1 MNTAFPTLLDHIYI
15 WIFGIILPFLS
26 GLQSSQLSG
35 GIRFDQYLRK
45 KLYLSNSLMLA
56 LAGSS
61 VLILWGGKKRAFSSI
76 GFQQPDWT
84 NLTLLLILLSIFIG
98 LYIVDL
104 VVSLQKKSSSNDEK
118 TWYEK
123 SSFLP
128 EKWKEIPAFLLLCIC
143 AGIFEEIIY
152 RGFMVT
158 YFIDSNGD
166 ESISWVAIFG
176 PAFLF
181 SLAHFYQ
188 GWMAVFKI
196 FLFTL
201 LLNFIF
207 IQTKSIYPT
216 MVIHF
221 LVDLISGMTG
231 LQQKANFNKHLHNR

>member
-1 MNTAFPTLLDHIYI
+1 MSQFPGFSDHIYI
-15 WIFGIILPFLS
+15 WIFGIILPFLT

-35 GIRFDQYLRK
+35 SIRFDAYLRK
-45 KLYLSNSLMLA
+45 KLYLSNSMMLA

-61 VLILWGGKKRAFSSI
+61 VIILWAIKKRAFSSI
-76 GFQQPDWT
+76 GFQLPDWT
-84 NLTLLLILLSIFIG
+84 NYTTLIILLLLFIG
-98 LYIVDL
+98 LYAIDL
-104 VVSLQKKSSSNDEK
+104 FISLRKKMSPDEEDA
-118 TWYEK
+118 WYEK

-128 EKWKEIPAFLLLCIC
+128 EKWRELPAFVLLCLC

-158 YFIDSNGD
+158 YFLQDTTRSGIP
-166 ESISWVAIFG
+166 WVAIFA

-188 GWMAVFKI
+188 GWMAVLKI
-196 FLFTL
+196 FFFTL

-207 IQTKSIYPT
+207 IQTKSLYPT

-221 LVDLISGMTG
+221 LIDLISGITG
-231 LQQKANFNKHLHNR
+231 LQKKVSISKYPHNQ

>member
-1 MNTAFPTLLDHIYI
+1 MAPFPEFTDHLYI

-35 GIRFDQYLRK
+35 GIRFDAPLRK
-45 KLYLSNSLMLA
+45 KLYLSNSLLLA

-61 VLILWGGKKRAFSSI
+61 VLILWAIKKRTFSSM
-76 GFQQPDWT
+76 GFQLPDWT
-84 NLTLLLILLSIFIG
+84 NYTTLMFLLLIFIG
-98 LYIVDL
+98 LYVVDL
-104 VVSLQKKSSSNDEK
+104 FISLRKKKSPDEEEA
-118 TWYEK
+118 WYEK

-128 EKWKEIPAFLLLCIC
+128 EKWRELPSFILLCLC

-158 YFIDSNGD
+158 YFLQDGTKSGIPW
-166 ESISWVAIFG
+166 IAIFA

-188 GWMAVFKI
+188 GWMAVLKI
-196 FLFTL
+196 FFFTL

-207 IQTKSIYPT
+207 IQTKSLYPT

-221 LVDLISGMTG
+221 LIDLISGITG
-231 LQQKANFNKHLHNR
+231 LRKKVSISEYPHNQ